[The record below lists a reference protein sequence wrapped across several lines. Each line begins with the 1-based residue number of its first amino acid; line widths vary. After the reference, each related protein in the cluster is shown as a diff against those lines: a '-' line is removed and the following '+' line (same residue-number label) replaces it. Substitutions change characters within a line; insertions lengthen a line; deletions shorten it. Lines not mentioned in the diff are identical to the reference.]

1 MLARIV
7 TGVNWIARARQPG
20 FTLLEVLVAFVIAAL
35 AMGVLLSMAG
45 SSLRAVEVA
54 GRYQE
59 AISRARSHLVAIG
72 AGGATLIPEVQQGD
86 DGGGFRWALQVAEV
100 AMGAV
105 PKASPAASLTS
116 TQAVR
121 PALYR
126 ITVSESWA
134 DGEHTRTVRLQTERV
149 GAAQ

>member
-1 MLARIV
+1 LARIV
-7 TGVNWIARARQPG
+7 TDVNWIARARQPG

-35 AMGVLLSMAG
+35 AMGVLFSMAG

-59 AISRARSHLVAIG
+59 AISRARSHLG
-72 AGGATLIPEVQQGD
+72 AGGATLIPGVQQGD

-100 AMGAV
+100 AVGAM
-105 PKASPAASLTS
+105 PKASPAAPLAGA
-116 TQAVR
+116 QALR

-126 ITVSESWA
+126 IIISEYWA

-149 GAAQ
+149 GTAQ